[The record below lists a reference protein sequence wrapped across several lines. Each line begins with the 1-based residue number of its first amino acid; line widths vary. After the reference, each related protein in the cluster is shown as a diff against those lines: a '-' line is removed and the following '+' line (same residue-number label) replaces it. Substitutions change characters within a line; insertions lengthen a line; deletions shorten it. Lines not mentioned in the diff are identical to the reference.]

1 MNLNVF
7 YFRIPLLA
15 VLTVVVVGCA
25 NLPEQADMVGAPTM
39 IAGNTAAVGSYPTV
53 PSGMERMPGSK
64 PEVPD
69 EQMPMVIRGTDRTF
83 AAPRSQPSE
92 VMEGNAVSLRFEQA
106 PVTDVVHAVLGEIL
120 ELPYSIH
127 QPAGGAITLHTS
139 NPLPR
144 SEVFSVLEA
153 TLQANGLVVVKDSA
167 GLYHVG
173 SPEKLKGVAPSFS
186 FAGGRVLP
194 AGQNLVIVP
203 LQYVGAAEMADILK
217 PVATPSAMVRVDTV
231 RNILILAG
239 TRAQLEGW
247 MEIVRTFDIDIL
259 KGMSLGL
266 FPLKYS
272 SVREVEVGLKTLLA
286 GTAGGAAVGGAA
298 GVGAESSGADAIP
311 LNLPSPLSGV
321 VRMVAIERLN
331 ALLVV
336 TPRAHYLDI
345 VREWIERF
353 DQPRAGASEPRLYV
367 YPVQNGTAKHLAGL
381 LTAVFGGEGSGST
394 GATSQRSVAPG
405 LGQSQLG
412 ETAPLPTVGAGA
424 SSRGAGSGAD
434 GGVVQSNI
442 GDTVRVI
449 ADERNNALLIYAP
462 PSDYMKIE
470 TALTRL
476 DIAPTQ
482 ILIEATIMEV
492 SLSDEL
498 KYGLQWYFN
507 GRLGSGSGEGQLT
520 SGQTNAIGT
529 SNPGFSYSILS
540 PAGDIRAVLTALAE
554 KSLVNVIS
562 SPSVLVQDNHTA
574 SIQVGDQQPIRSS
587 TTISDGGTTTSSIDY
602 KDTGVQLS
610 VTPSSNAGG
619 MVSMDVE
626 QSVTDIGQVDV
637 ATGQRSFL
645 QREFSSRVSVRSGET
660 VVLGGLIRDNAQRGK
675 QGVPLLQDIPV
686 VGALF
691 STSNTTSSRTELVVT
706 ITPRVMRSDGD
717 LRALSAEIGDRL
729 STTFAAFPEM
739 KRRMD
744 ALGLPVSTP
753 VASDIPA
760 AESQVVPR

>member
-1 MNLNVF
+1 MILNVLNC
-7 YFRIPLLA
+7 RSALLA
-15 VLTVVVVGCA
+15 ALISVVAGCA
-25 NLPEQADMVGAPTM
+25 NLPDQADSVGAPTM
-39 IAGNTAAVGSYPTV
+39 ITGNPSVAWAYEAPQVPLENAPT
-53 PSGMERMPGSK
+53 PNAK
-64 PEVPD
+64 LPD
-69 EQMPMVIRGTDRTF
+69 DQMPMIIRGTDRTF
-83 AAPRSQPSE
+83 SAPRSRP
-92 VMEGNAVSLRFEQA
+92 VAVLEGSDVSLRFEQA

-127 QPAGGAITLHTS
+127 QPVGGAITLHTY

-153 TLQANGLVVVKDSA
+153 TLQANGLIVVKDAA

-173 SPEKLKGVAPSFS
+173 SPDKLRGIAPAFS

-194 AGQNLVIVP
+194 AGQNLIIVP

-247 MEIVRTFDIDIL
+247 MEIVKTFDIDIL

-286 GTAGGAAVGGAA
+286 GTTGGATGGGVGAA
-298 GVGAESSGADAIP
+298 GAESSGGDATP
-311 LNLPSPLSGV
+311 LNLPSPLAGV

-353 DQPRAGASEPRLYV
+353 DQPRADASEPRLYV
-367 YPVQNGTAKHLAGL
+367 YPIQNGTAKHLAGL
-381 LTAVFGGEGSGST
+381 LTAVFGGESAGG
-394 GATSQRSVAPG
+394 GAVGAQRSVAPG
-405 LGQSQLG
+405 LGQASLA
-412 ETAPLPTVGAGA
+412 ETVPMGTAGSSDRAGA
-424 SSRGAGSGAD
+424 ATTD
-434 GGVVQSNI
+434 GGVIQTSI
-442 GDTVRVI
+442 GDKVRVI

-462 PSDYMKIE
+462 PGEYMKIE
-470 TALTRL
+470 AALTRL
-476 DIAPTQ
+476 DTAPTQ

-520 SGQTNAIGT
+520 SGQTNNIGT

-645 QREFSSRVSVRSGET
+645 QREFRSRVSVRSGDT

-675 QGVPLLQDIPV
+675 QGVPVLQDIPV
-686 VGALF
+686 FGALF

-717 LRALSAEIGDRL
+717 LRALSAEIGERL

-753 VASDIPA
+753 GVRGLSSDAVMPVM
-760 AESQVVPR
+760 Q

>member
-1 MNLNVF
+1 MILNVF
-7 YFRIPLLA
+7 NRRNALLVVLSA
-15 VLTVVVVGCA
+15 VLAGCA
-25 NLPEQADMVGAPTM
+25 NFPGQADTLGAPTM
-39 IAGNTAAVGSYPTV
+39 IAGNPGAAGAYETA
-53 PSGMERMPGSK
+53 PGVLESAPDAK
-64 PEVPD
+64 PAVPD
-69 EQMPMVIRGTDRTF
+69 EQVPMVIRGTDRTF
-83 AAPRSQPSE
+83 AAPRSRP
-92 VMEGNAVSLRFEQA
+92 VAVLEGSDVSLRFEQA

-120 ELPYSIH
+120 GLPYSIH
-127 QPAGGAITLHTS
+127 QPVGGAITLHTY

-173 SPEKLKGVAPSFS
+173 APEKLRGIAPAFS

-194 AGQNLVIVP
+194 AGQNLIIVP

-239 TRAQLEGW
+239 SRAQLEGW
-247 MEIVRTFDIDIL
+247 MEIVKTFDIDIL

-286 GTAGGAAVGGAA
+286 GTAGGAAGSALAGAA
-298 GVGAESSGADAIP
+298 GGGESSGADATP
-311 LNLPSPLSGV
+311 LDLPSPLAGV

-353 DQPRAGASEPRLYV
+353 DQPRADASEPRLYV

-381 LTAVFGGEGSGST
+381 LTAVFGGEGSGT
-394 GATSQRSVAPG
+394 GEAASQRSVAPG
-405 LGQSQLG
+405 LGQARLG
-412 ETAPLPTVGAGA
+412 ETEPLGTTGTSGRASTAGT
-424 SSRGAGSGAD
+424 D
-434 GGVVQSNI
+434 GGVVQTNI
-442 GDTVRVI
+442 GDKVRVI

-462 PSDYMKIE
+462 PGEYMKIE

-520 SGQTNAIGT
+520 SGQTNSIGT

-686 VGALF
+686 LGAIF

-753 VASDIPA
+753 VPNGLPVS
-760 AESQVVPR
+760 ETLVVPQ